1 MVAEVFNLI
10 QVLLFKN
17 RSTRKVYIYIFMFYY
32 LDNSIGST
40 PNESCFPYINEW
52 SHKWCVI
59 YKLTIGHVWLMFSSY
74 L

>member
-32 LDNSIGST
+32 PDDSIGST
-40 PNESCFPYINEW
+40 PNE
-52 SHKWCVI
+52 
-59 YKLTIGHVWLMFSSY
+59 KLFSVHQ
-74 L
+74 

>member
-40 PNESCFPYINEW
+40 PNESCFPYINE
-52 SHKWCVI
+52 
-59 YKLTIGHVWLMFSSY
+59 
-74 L
+74 